1 MKKVGK
7 YLISLNRY
15 NLLLIGV
22 GLSVL
27 FWILESTV
35 HIVVFRDTSLV
46 KQLYSPE
53 PHEVWM
59 RLIVV
64 SMFISFGIYSQ
75 WIVAAR
81 RRAED
86 AAKLAG
92 AELNQIF
99 ETAADGMRVIDK
111 EYNVLRA
118 NKTFLTLSGMSR
130 EETIGKKCYE
140 GFRGTECKT
149 DRCPLNQ
156 ILNNGGRIE
165 SDSEKIRKDGSI
177 IPCIVTATP
186 FRSPGGEFV
195 GIVED
200 FKDISERIKS
210 EQELRKSHERLRD
223 LATHLQ
229 VVREEERGRIARE
242 IHDELGQALTAL
254 KMDVHW
260 LSHRCPK
267 EEQSI
272 NKKLNAMSTV
282 IDNTVRVVKRIS
294 SELRP
299 ILLDDFGLSA
309 AIEWYAEEFSERT
322 GIECHIVSD
331 PEEIIL
337 DQACSIAIFRIFQ
350 ESLTNVARH
359 ADASE
364 VNVSLKKN
372 SSNFEMI
379 IHDNG
384 SGITNKDMSNPRSFG
399 LTGMRERVHY
409 LKGEINIYG
418 IELQGTTVEINLP
431 IGELE

>member
-1 MKKVGK
+1 MKKV
-7 YLISLNRY
+7 LNNSMALARY

-22 GLSVL
+22 SLSCL
-27 FWILESTV
+27 FWILESVV
-35 HIVVFRDTSLV
+35 HVAVFRDVSLV
-46 KQLYSPE
+46 KQLFNPE
-53 PHEVWM
+53 LHEVWM
-59 RLIVV
+59 RLIVI

-81 RRAED
+81 RRAEE
-86 AAKLAG
+86 AANMAST
-92 AELNQIF
+92 ELQQIF

-111 EYNVLRA
+111 DFNVLRA
-118 NKTFLTLSGMSR
+118 NETFLHLSGMSR

-140 GFRGTECKT
+140 VFRGHLCKT
-149 DRCPLNQ
+149 DGCPLNR
-156 ILNNGGRIE
+156 IINSDGRIE
-165 SDSEKIRKDGSI
+165 SDSEKVRKDGSI
-177 IPCIVTATP
+177 VPCIVTATP
-186 FRSPGGEFV
+186 FRSPNGELI

-200 FKDISERIKS
+200 FKDISERRQS
-210 EQELRKSHERLRD
+210 EQELMESRERLRD

-229 VVREEERGRIARE
+229 VVREEERGWIARE

-254 KMDVHW
+254 KMDAHW

-272 NKKLNAMSTV
+272 IKKLSAMSTL

-309 AIEWYAEEFSERT
+309 AIEWHAEQFSERT
-322 GIECHIVSD
+322 GIECQIQSN
-331 PEEIIL
+331 PEEIVL
-337 DQACSIAIFRIFQ
+337 EQTHSIAIFRIFQ

-364 VNVSLKKN
+364 VKVSLNKN
-372 SSNFEMI
+372 SSNFEMVI
-379 IHDNG
+379 NDNG
-384 SGITNKDMSNPRSFG
+384 KGITIKEMYDPSSFG

-409 LKGEINIYG
+409 LGGEINIYG
-418 IELQGTTVEINLP
+418 CESRGTTVKINLP
-431 IGELE
+431 IKE